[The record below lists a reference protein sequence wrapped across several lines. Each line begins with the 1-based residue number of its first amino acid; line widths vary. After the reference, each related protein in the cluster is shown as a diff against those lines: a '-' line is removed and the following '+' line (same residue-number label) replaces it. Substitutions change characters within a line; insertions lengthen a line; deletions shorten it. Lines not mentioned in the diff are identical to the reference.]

1 MEQVYLDS
9 KVKVLITKI
18 NKIIIINIYK
28 IKVRTKINSL
38 INFKAYLLVLQATKF
53 NININNKIK
62 YLISQMIILI
72 NWKNKLHIKN
82 RIMNLIYMIQI

>member
-72 NWKNKLHIKN
+72 NWKNKLHTKN
-82 RIMNLIYMIQI
+82 RIMNLIYIIQI

>member
-18 NKIIIINIYK
+18 NKIIIIKIYK

>member
-82 RIMNLIYMIQI
+82 KIMNLIYMIQI

>member
-18 NKIIIINIYK
+18 NKIIIINTYK

-53 NININNKIK
+53 NININNKIR
-62 YLISQMIILI
+62 YPISQMIILI

-82 RIMNLIYMIQI
+82 RIIILIYMIQI

>member
-9 KVKVLITKI
+9 KVKVLIIKI
-18 NKIIIINIYK
+18 NKIIIINKYK
-28 IKVRTKINSL
+28 IKVRTK

-53 NININNKIK
+53 NININNKIR
-62 YLISQMIILI
+62 YPISQMIILI

-82 RIMNLIYMIQI
+82 RIIILIYMIQI

>member
-18 NKIIIINIYK
+18 NKIIIYNKYK

-53 NININNKIK
+53 NINNNIR
-62 YLISQMIILI
+62 YLISKMIILI

-82 RIMNLIYMIQI
+82 RIIILIYMIQI

>member
-1 MEQVYLDS
+1 MEKAYLDS
-9 KVKVLITKI
+9 KFKVLITKI
-18 NKIIIINIYK
+18 NKIIIINTYK

-82 RIMNLIYMIQI
+82 RIMNLIYMILI

>member
-18 NKIIIINIYK
+18 NKIIIIKIYK

-82 RIMNLIYMIQI
+82 KIMNLIYMIQI

>member
-18 NKIIIINIYK
+18 NKIIIINIYI

-82 RIMNLIYMIQI
+82 KIMNLIYMIQI